1 MTRKGKNPI
10 SSKKKRFFFSHYND
24 DLPKETLHVYIYS
37 HCNHTQWAP
46 QFKKEKNLETQKNIK
61 QLKISFDN
69 FTTNKAKHG
78 R

>member
-1 MTRKGKNPI
+1 MSMVCARKVQIGFLYKYLAAYRCGYMTRKGKNPI

-46 QFKKEKNLETQKNIK
+46 QFKKEKK
-61 QLKISFDN
+61 S
-69 FTTNKAKHG
+69 
-78 R
+78 